1 MQQWTIWTAALAAV
15 AAVCQTSS
23 LSNVISILI
32 LLPSVLYILMM
43 NGLKRPLKKVNS
55 WIVLVIVEL
64 WQATAENLSNCST
77 LGLCACLLCLQIY
90 CWEGNWNPMDF
101 KNSSKRILILKWNIY
116 LDLCILIFYLHE
128 YWGYGINGYGVLPA
142 QLGPAWTWVMI

>member
-1 MQQWTIWTAALAAV
+1 MPKMCYLIVNFTLRVQYNAAVTAAAP
-15 AAVCQTSS
+15 CQTSS

-64 WQATAENLSNCST
+64 
-77 LGLCACLLCLQIY
+77 
-90 CWEGNWNPMDF
+90 
-101 KNSSKRILILKWNIY
+101 
-116 LDLCILIFYLHE
+116 
-128 YWGYGINGYGVLPA
+128 
-142 QLGPAWTWVMI
+142 